1 MQSLRYA
8 LVAYVKAPAGEFVEN
23 LRREIHPELPHLPA
37 HLSILPPR
45 NLPGSEEEAR
55 ARIQEVCV
63 NANPFEI
70 ALGEVGTFVPVTPTI
85 FLRVAH
91 AGYRMREL
99 HDLLNTDGLRAV
111 EPWPYMPHLTILK
124 LNSVEQAENAFRTAQ
139 QRWAQYQGSR
149 RVLIDELTFVRE
161 AVADKWEDLAPVP
174 LGGTLALKQSR

>member
-55 ARIQEVCV
+55 ARIQEVCL
-63 NANPFEI
+63 NASPFEI
-70 ALGEVGTFVPVTPTI
+70 ALGEVGTFVPLTPTI

-99 HDLLNTDGLRAV
+99 HDLLN
-111 EPWPYMPHLTILK
+111 
-124 LNSVEQAENAFRTAQ
+124 
-139 QRWAQYQGSR
+139 
-149 RVLIDELTFVRE
+149 
-161 AVADKWEDLAPVP
+161 
-174 LGGTLALKQSR
+174 